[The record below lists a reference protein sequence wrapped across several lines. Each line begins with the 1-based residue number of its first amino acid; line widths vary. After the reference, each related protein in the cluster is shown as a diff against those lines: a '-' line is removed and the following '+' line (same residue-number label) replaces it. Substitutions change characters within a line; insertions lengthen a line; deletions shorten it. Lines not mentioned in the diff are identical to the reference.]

1 MFVAIFGP
9 MKLEEIVAPVSFSE
23 SRRPFL
29 VRDVLSHL
37 LFLCQKDDPYRRYRQ
52 YSDFYRKVSIDFLTL
67 HGFTEW
73 EVKNA
78 SPNVV
83 R

>member
-1 MFVAIFGP
+1 
-9 MKLEEIVAPVSFSE
+9 MKLEEIVAPVPLIE

-29 VRDVLSHL
+29 VRDLLSHL
-37 LFLCQKDDPYRRYRQ
+37 LFLCLKDDPYRQYKQ

-73 EVKNA
+73 EVIQA